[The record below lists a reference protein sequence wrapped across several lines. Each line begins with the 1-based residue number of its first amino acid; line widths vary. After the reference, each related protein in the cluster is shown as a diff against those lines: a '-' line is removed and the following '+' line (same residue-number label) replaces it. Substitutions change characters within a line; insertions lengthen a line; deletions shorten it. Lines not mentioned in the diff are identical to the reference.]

1 LPSITGIELGSDS
14 CVLVRA
20 RPRAGRAEVSSFH
33 VIERADWAAHVGNI
47 ATELRA
53 QRRSKR
59 FPRHGRVVAW
69 ALAEPAR
76 RSDPAVRSLL
86 APLLAAGFRIQH
98 VLTPPEALAEIARTR
113 PQDPGTTGAW
123 MALNAQGA
131 AIAIVRDGLLLFGR
145 TFAWKYSFGAV
156 GPRAEML
163 QRYSLVSHL
172 APELR
177 RGIALVRSS
186 HGAIVERAI
195 TCGDLPDLRSLTMPL
210 IEELD
215 LEVDT
220 LDSTE
225 GLHAVGRARSDRFA
239 EFAPVL
245 RLATAAA
252 TAHVR
257 DGGRTPHVSRILRV
271 AAAAVIITTA
281 GWLAYRY
288 WPEAPARPV
297 ADRVATVPLPTP
309 TSGTSPATPPQVRD
323 AVSASGTAAPAIT
336 AVPPTTRVSTPE
348 TPVAVTPPAPL
359 APRQSQTP
367 VPPAAASPG
376 VEVAAEAPIATPAP
390 LHSRPSTDPPA
401 VESARARADTSRRKP
416 VPLKDAVPSVDSIL
430 ISQDRRLAIVEGR
443 ILSVGDRVGPR
454 VVVDIERDAVVL
466 QEPSGHQIRILL
478 RPEPGAQWG

>member
-1 LPSITGIELGSDS
+1 MTGIELGSDS

-20 RPRAGRAEVSSFH
+20 HPQSGLAEVSSFH
-33 VIERADWAAHVGNI
+33 VIERADWAAHAGNI
-47 ATELRA
+47 ATELHVL
-53 QRRSKR
+53 RRSKR
-59 FPRHGRVVAW
+59 FPRQARVVAW
-69 ALAEPAR
+69 ALTEPAR

-86 APLLAAGFRIQH
+86 EPLLAAGFRIEH

-113 PQDPGTTGAW
+113 PRDPGTAVAW

-177 RGIALVRSS
+177 QGMAVVRSS
-186 HGAIVERAI
+186 YGAIVERII

-215 LEVDT
+215 LEVET

-225 GLHAVGRARSDRFA
+225 GLLAVGRARSDRFA
-239 EFAPVL
+239 ESAPVL

-252 TAHVR
+252 TAPVPHSRRPPRVR
-257 DGGRTPHVSRILRV
+257 PMLRV

-281 GWLAYRY
+281 GWLTYRY
-288 WPEAPARPV
+288 WPQAPAHRV
-297 ADRVATVPLPTP
+297 VDRVATDSLPMP
-309 TSGTSPATPPQVRD
+309 MSGIAPATPPQVRD
-323 AVSASGTAAPAIT
+323 AVSSSGTVPQATT

-348 TPVAVTPPAPL
+348 TPVAVTPSAES
-359 APRQSQTP
+359 APRPSTP
-367 VPPAAASPG
+367 VPPAASSPR
-376 VEVAAEAPIATPAP
+376 VEVAAEAPFAMPAA
-390 LHSRPSTDPPA
+390 LHSRPSADPPGG
-401 VESARARADTSRRKP
+401 ESAPARADTSRRKP
-416 VPLKDAVPSVDSIL
+416 VPLRDAVPSVDSIL
-430 ISQDRRLAIVEGR
+430 VSQDRRLAIVEGR

-454 VVVDIERDAVVL
+454 VVAEIERDAVVL
-466 QEPSGHQIRILL
+466 QEPSGHRIRIVL
-478 RPEPGAQWG
+478 RREPGVQWR